1 MTTRNNRIDFSA
13 VLASAVHDMKN
24 SLCLLMRSIEDV
36 GNDTPA
42 GSKEAEKIA
51 AIHYEAS
58 RMNTSLVQIL
68 SLYRADLDELPLNIN
83 EHFADD
89 LIDELLA
96 SNKNYINYKK
106 VSISTDVQEGLSWYF
121 DAALVNVLLNDV
133 LINAMHYGNT
143 KINISVKE
151 SDGYLKIFI
160 EDDGQG
166 YPESMLKNTQT
177 NMRDFDISSGR
188 TGLGLFFARM
198 IAEAHVSDDK
208 KGMIRLSNGGS
219 LGGSV
224 FTLELP

>member
-24 SLCLLMRSIEDV
+24 SLCLLTKSIEDV
-36 GNDTPA
+36 GNHFPADTE
-42 GSKEAEKIA
+42 EAEKIA
-51 AIHYEAS
+51 VIHYEAS

-68 SLYRADLDELPLNIN
+68 SLYRADLNELPLNLD

-96 SNKNYINYKK
+96 TNKNYITQKK
-106 VSISTDVQEGLSWYF
+106 VSVSTDVQDGLSWYF
-121 DAALVNVLLNDV
+121 DVNLINVLLNDV
-133 LINAMHYGNT
+133 LINAMRYGNT
-143 KINISVKE
+143 KINIGVKE
-151 SDGYLKIFI
+151 VSGLFQIII
-160 EDDGQG
+160 EDDGPG
-166 YPESMLKNTQT
+166 YPESMLKNTLT
-177 NMRDFDISSGR
+177 NMRDFDISTGR

-198 IAEAHVSDDK
+198 IAEAHVNDDI
-208 KGMIRLSNGGS
+208 KGNIQLTNGGS